1 MYVGRIVAV
10 GRTPEGRN
18 AVMYRVSSRSF
29 PNRRTVRTS
38 RGLAVVPIEGH
49 EKDIFKNPYIAYN
62 AVRLAG
68 GPSAG
73 SGQVAVATN
82 GSQTD
87 PITEKI
93 ASGMSIRDALV
104 QSLIVLDYE
113 KDDFNTP
120 RIAVA
125 VARGAAEGWA
135 GIVRH
140 DGLHVRSFRLAPGK
154 AFYFATY
161 EVSDPREEYASDFR
175 AASADDAARWIVSGG
190 RFAEL
195 EKPVCS
201 AAALETADGFD
212 LAGFT
217 VEAKNAGGADPVQRA
232 KAIGYSEEEIR
243 SVPESALMGL
253 GCGNPTALA
262 DLKEG
267 ETVLDLGCGGGLDVF
282 LAARK
287 VGRSGKVIGID
298 ATPAMVEKA
307 KAVAAK
313 AGYENVE
320 FRVGRIEALPLAD
333 QSVDMILSNCVMNH
347 AADKQAAFREAW
359 RVLRAGGRMLISD
372 LVTEGR
378 LPPPDT
384 PGLEIWTDWLAVAT
398 GRREYLDA
406 IAKAGFREVTILDE
420 RHWSSPAL
428 AEPLRGKIV
437 SLQLRAHR

>member
-68 GPSAG
+68 GQSAG

-217 VEAKNAGGADPVQRA
+217 VEAK
-232 KAIGYSEEEIR
+232 
-243 SVPESALMGL
+243 
-253 GCGNPTALA
+253 
-262 DLKEG
+262 
-267 ETVLDLGCGGGLDVF
+267 
-282 LAARK
+282 
-287 VGRSGKVIGID
+287 
-298 ATPAMVEKA
+298 
-307 KAVAAK
+307 
-313 AGYENVE
+313 
-320 FRVGRIEALPLAD
+320 
-333 QSVDMILSNCVMNH
+333 
-347 AADKQAAFREAW
+347 
-359 RVLRAGGRMLISD
+359 
-372 LVTEGR
+372 
-378 LPPPDT
+378 
-384 PGLEIWTDWLAVAT
+384 
-398 GRREYLDA
+398 
-406 IAKAGFREVTILDE
+406 
-420 RHWSSPAL
+420 
-428 AEPLRGKIV
+428 
-437 SLQLRAHR
+437 